1 MNYRFPILLLLV
13 AATLFSQIPT
23 AGVAIVPDP
32 EDSGI
37 VRAMAN
43 LQKVRSLVESGALAR
58 VRLKKAEEE
67 LQDAFD
73 MSLLRQ
79 TLYSKDITVEQSE
92 QMIGVAE
99 RMVFRRNKALLEAQN
114 LVSSGVLS
122 RAEAESTAADLDRAQ
137 KELDWAIERA
147 KLVAKTAEIA
157 RLQLSIASL
166 EIEVEQH
173 PDWIGTVAEKYSGS
187 GIFTMLDLQK
197 LEIAFLTKFA
207 KQLPISANGETAVH
221 KSLGFDHRGRVD
233 VALNPDQLEGKWL
246 RQYLM
251 IKKIPYF
258 AFRAAVAHKATG
270 AHIHIGP
277 QSSRLSASLIPPAA
291 RAGSDATPGR

>member
-1 MNYRFPILLLLV
+1 MR
-13 AATLFSQIPT
+13 
-23 AGVAIVPDP
+23 
-32 EDSGI
+32 
-37 VRAMAN
+37 
-43 LQKVRSLVESGALAR
+43 
-58 VRLKKAEEE
+58 
-67 LQDAFD
+67 DAFD

-79 TLYSKDITVEQSE
+79 TLYSKDLSVEQTE

-99 RMVFRRNKALLEAQN
+99 RMVFRRSKALLEAQN
-114 LVSSGVLS
+114 LVASGVLS

-137 KELDWAIERA
+137 KELDWAIARA
-147 KLVAKTAEIA
+147 KLVAQLAENTRI
-157 RLQLSIASL
+157 QQSIASL

-187 GIFTMLDLQK
+187 GIFTTLDLQH

-251 IKKIPYF
+251 TKKIPYF
-258 AFRAAVAHKATG
+258 AFRSAVARKATG

-277 QSSRLSASLIPPAA
+277 QSSKLSAGLIAPAVH
-291 RAGSDATPGR
+291 AGSDAAHSR

>member
-1 MNYRFPILLLLV
+1 
-13 AATLFSQIPT
+13 
-23 AGVAIVPDP
+23 
-32 EDSGI
+32 
-37 VRAMAN
+37 MAN

-173 PDWIGTVAEKYSGS
+173 PDWIGTVAEKYSGN

-277 QSSRLSASLIPPAA
+277 QSSRLSAGLIPPAA